1 MDEFGWTPDLE
12 SGYSSNRVLSAKVRE
27 AAIASTLCMPF
38 ADPEPGYGP
47 NRGSDTVTIHRIGS
61 LAEPS
66 DPRFEEHDR
75 IPIDRL
81 TTSTRIVTVQYFGR
95 AVPYTHKAQ
104 LLAHYDVRDKI
115 QKRLRQQMALSLDT
129 ACATAL
135 KDGQINFIPS
145 SPVAGTFDTDG
156 TPTNTAAANLSVTHV
171 KLIRDYMKDTLHVP
185 GYNGGNK
192 YVCLASTKALRGI
205 KDSPEFIAWNA
216 PQNRDQAFTMPWAGE
231 IEGIRFLEVD
241 HVQAFSNSKG
251 TGGVLGEA
259 TFLGDDA
266 VAMAIAMDPELR
278 AAIPGN
284 FGLSMAIAWLGMLEF
299 VNTWG
304 DSSSDGEARTITV
317 TSA

>member
-12 SGYSSNRVLSAKVRE
+12 SGYSSNRVLSSKVRE
-27 AAIASTLCMPF
+27 AAIASTLVMPF
-38 ADPEPGYGP
+38 AETEPGMGAG
-47 NRGSDTVTIHRIGS
+47 RGSDTVTIHRIGN
-61 LAEPS
+61 LAEPT

-81 TTSTRIVTVQYFGR
+81 TTSTRTVTVQYFGR

-115 QKRLRQQMALSLDT
+115 QRRLRQQMALSLDT
-129 ACATAL
+129 AAAVAL
-135 KDGQINFIPS
+135 KDGMINFIPS
-145 SPVAGTFDTDG
+145 SSVAGTFDVDG

-171 KLIRDYMKDTLHVP
+171 KLIRDYAKDTLHIP
-185 GYNGGNK
+185 GYNGSNK
-192 YVCLASTKALRGI
+192 LVCIASTKALRGI

-231 IEGIRFLEVD
+231 IEGIRFLEAD
-241 HVQAFSNSKG
+241 HVQAFSNNKG
-251 TGGVLGEA
+251 TNGVLGEA
-259 TFLGDDA
+259 VFFGEDA
-266 VAMAIAMDPELR
+266 LAMALVMDPELR

-284 FGLSMAIAWLGMLEF
+284 FGLSMAVAWLGMLEF

-304 DSSSDGEARTITV
+304 DSASDGEARTITV